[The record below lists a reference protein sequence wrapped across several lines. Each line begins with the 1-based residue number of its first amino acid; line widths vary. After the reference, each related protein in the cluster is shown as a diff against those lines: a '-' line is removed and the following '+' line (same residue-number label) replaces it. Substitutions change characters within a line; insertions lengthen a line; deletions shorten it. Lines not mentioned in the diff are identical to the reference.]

1 MDRSLKRY
9 LMDVASKQRAAFIRE
24 MKRKKGSGNR
34 RRPDLN
40 DWEEPDSLAEA
51 EAAETIE
58 EHAETNVAAKPRP
71 KTRRAARIESEETAP
86 VPAEI
91 SSVTPARRREG
102 IVISVSRGMC
112 RVATEEAL
120 LDCRMRPELLVEQQS
135 SVAVGDRVTVAL
147 HEGLSMV
154 EEVAPRRTVLSRP
167 DPHDPRRERVVAANI
182 DVVVHVVSLK
192 SPPLRPRL
200 IDRYL
205 IAISRGGAQ
214 PAICVNKIDLVAPEE
229 LEDALEPL
237 GPHVELGI
245 PIVLCSSKSF
255 EGIDNLRSLVAG
267 RTAALVG
274 HSGVGKSSIL
284 NALDTRLEIA
294 TGALHRK
301 RGTGRHTTNSSTLY
315 EFADG
320 TRLVDTPGIREFGL
334 WDLDVQTLR
343 YYFPEFEPFAV
354 SCRFNDCTHTHEPDC
369 ALRAAVENGDIA
381 EERYDTYLRI
391 AEDMRK

>member
-1 MDRSLKRY
+1 LKRY
-9 LMDVASKQRAAFIRE
+9 LKDLASGQRAAFIRE
-24 MKRKKGSGNR
+24 MKRKKGSSSDR
-34 RRPDLN
+34 KRPEVD
-40 DWEEPDSLAEA
+40 DWEEPETLAEA
-51 EAAETIE
+51 EASEEGEATGAAEPE
-58 EHAETNVAAKPRP
+58 GKPRAKKR
-71 KTRRAARIESEETAP
+71 KTSRGEEEQRAVEPVESVVPAAAR
-86 VPAEI
+86 
-91 SSVTPARRREG
+91 RCDG

-112 RVATEEAL
+112 RVATADAL
-120 LDCRMRPELLVEQQS
+120 LDCRLRPELLVEQQS

-154 EEVAPRRTVLSRP
+154 EDVGPRRTVLSRP
-167 DPHDPRRERVVAANI
+167 DPHDPRRQRVVAANL

-237 GPHVELGI
+237 APHVELGI
-245 PIVLCSSKSF
+245 PIVLCSSKTL
-255 EGIDNLRSLVAG
+255 EGIDNLRDLVAG

-284 NALDTRLEIA
+284 NALDTRLELA

-301 RGTGRHTTNSSTLY
+301 RGTGRHTTHASTLY

-334 WDLDVQTLR
+334 WDLDAPTLR
-343 YYFPEFEPFAV
+343 YYFPEFEPVAV
-354 SCRFNDCTHTHEPDC
+354 ACRFNDCTHTHEPEC
-369 ALRAAVENGDIA
+369 AVHEAVENGAIA
-381 EERYDTYLRI
+381 QERYETYLRI
-391 AEDMRK
+391 AEDLRK